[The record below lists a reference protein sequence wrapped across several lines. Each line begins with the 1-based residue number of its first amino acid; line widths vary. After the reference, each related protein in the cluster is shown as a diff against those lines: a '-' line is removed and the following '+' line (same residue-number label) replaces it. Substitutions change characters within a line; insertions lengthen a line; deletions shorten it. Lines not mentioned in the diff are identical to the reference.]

1 MGIPAGNL
9 WEETAA
15 EAFTAPPLAGDLR
28 VDLAIVGA
36 GYTGCAAALAAAEKG
51 ASVAVLE
58 AETIGFG
65 GSGRNVGLVNAG
77 LWLPPDDVER
87 AMGAAPG
94 ARLIGAL
101 GQGPETVFDLIER
114 YQIRCE
120 ARRKGTLHC
129 AHKPSAMRDLEVRAA
144 QWQARGAPVELLD
157 AAAAQARVGSRAVH
171 GALLDHRAGTIQPL
185 AYVRGLAR
193 AAVSLGA
200 QVYEKTPVSAFLR
213 EDGRWVLDTPKGRV
227 SASRVLV
234 ATNAY
239 HLPIPGMARAQTS
252 LVHFFQAATEPV
264 ETADIL
270 PGEEGCWDTALVMSS
285 FRRDTAGRLIIGAMG
300 RPERDGGLHLRWLH
314 RKLATLFPGLE
325 RQSLTGVWH
334 GRIAMTRDHVP
345 KLVRS
350 GPGLYAIFGYS
361 GRGIAPGTVMGLAL
375 GHGILSGDLSSAP
388 LQAIETYGESFPKLR
403 SACYEAGARL
413 MHLLP

>member
-1 MGIPAGNL
+1 MVIPAGNL

-15 EAFTAPPLAGDLR
+15 EAFDAPPLEGDLR
-28 VDLAIVGA
+28 VDIAIVGA
-36 GYTGCAAALAAAEKG
+36 GYTGCAAALAAADKG

-58 AETIGFG
+58 AETVGFG

-77 LWLPPDDVER
+77 LWLPPDEVE
-87 AMGAAPG
+87 GALGAGPG
-94 ARLIGAL
+94 ARLIEAL

-120 ARRKGTLHC
+120 ARRNGTLHC
-129 AHKPSAMRDLEVRAA
+129 AHKPSAMRDLERRAS
-144 QWQARGAPVELLD
+144 QWQARGAPVEVLD

-200 QVYEKTPVSAFLR
+200 QIFENTPVSGSRR
-213 EDGRWVLDTPKGRV
+213 EGGQWVLETPNGRV
-227 SASRVLV
+227 SAARVLV

-252 LVHFFQAATEPV
+252 LVHFFQAATDPLEN
-264 ETADIL
+264 TDIL
-270 PGEEGCWDTALVMSS
+270 QGEEGCWDTALVMSS
-285 FRRDTAGRLIIGAMG
+285 FRRDAAGRLIIGAMG
-300 RPERDGGLHLRWLH
+300 LPERDGGLHLRWLQ
-314 RKLATLFPGLE
+314 KKMTALFPDLG

-375 GHGILSGDLSSAP
+375 GRGILSGDLSNAP

-403 SACYEAGARL
+403 SAYYEAGARL